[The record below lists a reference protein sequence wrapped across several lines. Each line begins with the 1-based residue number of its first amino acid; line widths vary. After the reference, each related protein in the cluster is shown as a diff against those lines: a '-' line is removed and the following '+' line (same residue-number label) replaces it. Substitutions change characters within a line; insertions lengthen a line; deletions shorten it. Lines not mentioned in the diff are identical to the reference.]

1 MHLHTHATV
10 VLRPN
15 IPPFGLARLAT
26 LGKKA
31 RLWFV
36 AFAAGLALTPI
47 FAAQPVP
54 SNLGNGLAVIYS
66 VYLQQTGVV
75 PQAADYSP
83 QAEAASNYLASALLD
98 DAGRVRV
105 LVHLNGTQ
113 SLVAVARALNQ
124 TGKFSTQGQSSRYR
138 AGVVDGFVQIADVAV
153 IAKLRG
159 VQSVV
164 LSLQPVNNVGSVTQ
178 KGVSQHRVDQVPG
191 ADGTGITIGVLS
203 DSYNE
208 LPAASTLARAPA
220 DVASGDLPGVANPFG
235 NVQPVV
241 VVQELPTAGAGSDEG
256 RAMLQLVHD
265 IAPKARLGFATA
277 FVSPLGFAD
286 NIRSLAGLPG
296 SPRAVPGFNAD
307 IVVDD
312 IIYFDEPMF
321 SDGIIAQAVNDVTAA
336 GKHYF
341 SSAGN
346 RPSTQAYAATYN
358 RVAPGGTPTAGS
370 NISLTGVDPTLYAGG
385 FHNFRTD
392 GTQDI
397 AQTLRRTAGTG
408 SSNARLVLQWDDPFD
423 KITLGTQ
430 TFNVAASFTDPA
442 ATATLEYLIPLVAGV
457 PTRIVVAAVGASA
470 YDAILSITDPSNV
483 VLINGQDTGTDETVF
498 FTPTQTGNYKIT
510 LAAFAGSIG
519 DFTLTAFANSSV
531 GVTTE
536 YNVLFFRA
544 DSGAFISAAR
554 SNAFLVNR
562 AVVITAN
569 VPIPTGQSTV
579 QMVIARSAGTLAK
592 RLRYVIFDG
601 STSSVRPD
609 EYISYQYPVTYGH
622 NSAANGFGVAA
633 FSAFRPYIAES
644 FTSPGPVTII
654 FDANGNR
661 LLTPEIRQQP
671 AVSAMDGANTTFF
684 GGDSG
689 SDADSFPNFF
699 GTSAAAP
706 NAAAVAALVLQAKG
720 GPGSL
725 TVTQMKSILTG
736 STMPNDLDPYHS
748 EAVINTVGGT
758 LTITIDANSTASSVA
773 TAALPLIDPN
783 VFKVSYS
790 GSGSVAS
797 ISLNGANGN
806 TTGGSE
812 ASPTAQPGLV
822 FDNRALASNG
832 VPFSLGALNGLT
844 AGNITATLGATAPA
858 PAVAGQSFTLGL
870 GFAAGSFSNGK
881 SFGFNIDRD
890 ELVISALGSG
900 LPAAGGNS
908 ADLFGANVSIP
919 EGVINP
925 GGVTVTVTM
934 ADASTATGTFVNNI
948 GRGYSPLTGYGF
960 LNAQAAVGLRTPSS
974 VPDGPLGVTAVA
986 GNTQITVA
994 FSPPAANGGS
1004 AIFSYTAT
1012 CGSASTS
1019 GPASPLV
1026 VTGLTNGVGYLCIV
1040 TATNATGTSAPSAP
1054 APLTTPIGPSST
1066 VLSGPAGSTF
1076 GQSVSFVANVT
1087 GSAPTGTVAFKDGTT
1102 VIAGCGTVMLV
1113 SASATCTSNSLAV
1126 GPRSLTAEYAGDAG
1140 NTPSTSAALTHT
1152 VAPAPYAFSVAK
1164 SGAGT
1169 GTVTS
1174 APAGINCGVDCDE
1187 IYLGGT
1193 VVTLTAAPATG
1204 SAFAGWSLG
1213 TGSASCTGT
1222 GTCVVTVNAASSITA
1237 TFVKLITFNV
1247 VLEGVQQVPRAAT
1260 PALGSGTVVVNT
1272 VANTL
1277 TYTMSYSDLLGTFS
1291 VAHFHGPA
1299 ARGAAAG
1306 VKIDI
1311 TANPNSG
1318 TVTYLEADEADIVNG
1333 LWYYNLHT
1341 SAFGG
1346 GEIRGQLDNQGAGC
1360 GLDID
1365 VDSKVQAGTDG
1376 LLIVRYLLG
1385 LRGAA
1390 LVGGVLGSPTAL
1402 RIDPAKIETVLQR
1415 LVDAKRLDIDGNNA
1429 TEAQT
1434 DGLLLL
1440 RAMLGFTGTS
1450 VTNNAL
1456 GTGTPT
1462 RGDWPAIR
1470 SYLTDSCKLVL
1481 P

>member
-1 MHLHTHATV
+1 M
-10 VLRPN
+10 
-15 IPPFGLARLAT
+15 IPPFGPARLAT
-26 LGKKA
+26 FRKKA
-31 RLWFV
+31 RFWFA
-36 AFAAGLALTPI
+36 AFAAGLALMPV

-54 SNLGNGLAVIYS
+54 SNLGNGLDVIYS
-66 VYLQQTGVV
+66 VYLQQTGAL
-75 PQAADYSP
+75 PQSADYGP
-83 QAEAASNYLASALLD
+83 QSEAATNYLANALVD
-98 DAGRVRV
+98 DAARLRV

-113 SLVAVARALNQ
+113 TLAAVVRALSQ
-124 TGKFSTQGQSSRYR
+124 SGKFERAGESSRYR
-138 AGVVDGFVQIADVAV
+138 AGVIDGFVQIADVAA

-164 LSLQPVNNVGSVTQ
+164 LSLQPVTNVGAVTQ
-178 KGVSQHRVDQVPG
+178 KGVIQHRVDLVPG
-191 ADGTGITIGVLS
+191 VDGTGITIGVLS
-203 DSYNE
+203 DTYDK
-208 LPAASTLARAPA
+208 LPPASTLARAA
-220 DVASGDLPGVANPFG
+220 NDVASGDLPGVGNLAG

-241 VVQELPTAGAGSDEG
+241 VIADIPTGTGSDEG

-277 FVSPLGFAD
+277 FTGQLGFAD

-307 IVVDD
+307 VIVDD
-312 IIYFDEPMF
+312 IIYTDEPMF

-358 RVAPGGTPTAGS
+358 RVAPGGTPTVGS
-370 NISLTGVDPTLYAGG
+370 NVNLTGVPAALYAGG

-397 AQTLRRTAGTG
+397 AQTLRRNSGTG
-408 SSNARLVLQWDDPFD
+408 SSNANLVFQWDDPFD
-423 KITLGTQ
+423 KVTPGTQ
-430 TFNVAASFTDPA
+430 TFTVAGTFTDPA
-442 ATATLEYLIPLVAGV
+442 STATLEYLIPLVAGV
-457 PTRIVVAAVGASA
+457 PTRIVVAAASASA
-470 YDAILSITDPSNV
+470 YDAILSITDPANV
-483 VLINGQDTGTDETVF
+483 VVINEQDTGTDETVF
-498 FTPTQTGNYKIT
+498 FTPTLTGNYKVT
-510 LAAFAGSIG
+510 LKAFAGLIG
-519 DFTLTAFANSSV
+519 DFTLTAFAGSAV

-536 YNVLFFRA
+536 YNLLFFRA
-544 DSGAFISAAR
+544 DNGAFISAVA
-554 SNAFLVNR
+554 SNAFGTNR
-562 AVVITAN
+562 PVVITGG
-569 VPIPTGQSTV
+569 VPIPVGQSTV
-579 QMVIARSAGTLAK
+579 QMVIARSVGTLAK

-601 STSSVRPD
+601 GNNIPSVRPD

-633 FSAFRPYIAES
+633 FSAFRPYIPES
-644 FTSPGPVTII
+644 FTSPGPVTIV

-671 AVSAMDGANTTFF
+671 SVAAMDGANTTFF
-684 GGDSG
+684 GGDSQ
-689 SDADSFPNFF
+689 SDADIFANFF

-725 TVTQMKSILTG
+725 TVTQMKAILTG

-758 LTITIDANSTASSVA
+758 LTITLDANATNSSVA

-783 VFKVSYS
+783 VFKVSYA
-790 GSGSVAS
+790 GTGSVAS
-797 ISLNGANGN
+797 IALNGANGN

-812 ASPTAQPGLV
+812 ASATAQPGLV
-822 FDNRALASNG
+822 FDGRTLATGG
-832 VPFSLGALNGLT
+832 VPFTLGTLSGLV
-844 AGNITATLGATAPA
+844 ASDITAALGATPAAPA
-858 PAVAGQSFTLGL
+858 AAGQSFALGL
-870 GFAAGSFSNGK
+870 TFAPTSFSNGR

-890 ELVISALGSG
+890 EYVISALGAG

-919 EGVINP
+919 EGTINP

-934 ADASTATGTFVNNI
+934 ADGSIASGTFVNNI

-974 VPDGPLGVTAVA
+974 VPDGPIGVTAVA
-986 GNTQITVA
+986 GNTQITVS
-994 FSPPAANGGS
+994 FNPPAANGGS
-1004 AIFSYTAT
+1004 AIFLYTAT
-1012 CGSASTS
+1012 CGAASTS
-1019 GPASPLV
+1019 GATSPLV
-1026 VTGLTNGVGYLCIV
+1026 VTGLTNGVGYLCTV
-1040 TATNATGTSAPSAP
+1040 TAQNATGTSAPSAP
-1054 APLTTPIGPSST
+1054 APLTTPFGPSTT
-1066 VLSGPAGSTF
+1066 VLTGPASSTF
-1076 GQSVSFVANVT
+1076 GLSVTFTATVT

-1102 VIAGCGTVMLV
+1102 VIAGCSTVPV
-1113 SASATCTSNSLAV
+1113 ASGSATCTSNALPV
-1126 GPRSLTAEYAGDAG
+1126 GARSITAEYAGDAG
-1140 NTPSTSAALTHT
+1140 NTASTSAVFTHT
-1152 VAPAPYAFSVAK
+1152 VNPAPYAFSVAK

-1174 APAGINCGVDCDE
+1174 TPAGINCGVDCDE

-1222 GTCVVTVNAASSITA
+1222 ATCVVTVNAASSITA
-1237 TFVKLITFNV
+1237 TFVKLITINV

-1260 PALGSGTVVVNT
+1260 PAIGSGTVVVNT

-1277 TYTMSYSDLLGTFS
+1277 TYAMSYSDLVGTFTI
-1291 VAHFHGPA
+1291 AHFHGPA
-1299 ARGAAAG
+1299 ARG
-1306 VKIDI
+1306 VNSSVRIDL
-1311 TANPNSG
+1311 TASPNSG
-1318 TVTYLEADEADIVNG
+1318 TVTYLEADEADILNG

-1341 SAFGG
+1341 SAFPG
-1346 GEIRGQLDNQGAGC
+1346 GEIRGQLDTQGAGC

-1376 LLIVRYLLG
+1376 LLVVRYLLG
-1385 LRGAA
+1385 LRGTT
-1390 LVGGVLGSPTAL
+1390 LVSGVLGSPTAL

-1429 TEAQT
+1429 SEAQT

-1440 RAMLGFTGTS
+1440 RAMFGFTGTS
-1450 VTNNAL
+1450 VTDGAL

-1462 RGDWPAIR
+1462 RGDWTAIR
-1470 SYLTDSCKLVL
+1470 TYLTDSCKLVL